1 MESEKSTKK
10 TKLRHISV
18 EKRSRLKKSLSGALA
33 RARSISLVPSSLPST
48 ILGHLQSQKKKD
60 LEGVTPQKK
69 TNKKKKILKHF
80 TPKKMKKKEKIL
92 DGLTP
97 QTKKIKKKGL
107 STLCENQDDPDGK
120 ITTLV
125 RKQAFSKFP
134 SLKRSGEVDNKRNSY
149 RKVRFFWED
158 RSLKANKKDDLKG
171 AEPVQIKN
179 LLFLEPKSIVQHLWN
194 MQMEQ
199 LGEFLPDWSAAKGRR
214 GRKVFFTLNNL
225 WHIPISF
232 PPSGTQNVVLPQTT
246 LMYLPTDSKTASSD
260 ESCLPE
266 PRGASDEQEVFS
278 TQQTFQNKNKNDQ
291 MLDISF
297 ESKEQPNASLP
308 CFWGLKR
315 IMFMM
320 LLIK

>member
-1 MESEKSTKK
+1 MESEKPTQK
-10 TKLRHISV
+10 TKLRHISA

-107 STLCENQDDPDGK
+107 STLCENQDNPDGK

-171 AEPVQIKN
+171 AEPAQMKN

-214 GRKVFFTLNNL
+214 GRKVFFALHNL

-232 PPSGTQNVVLPQTT
+232 SPSGTQNVVLPQTT
-246 LMYLPTDSKTASSD
+246 LMYLPTDSKTASAN

-266 PRGASDEQEVFS
+266 PRSASDDQEVFA
-278 TQQTFQNKNKNDQ
+278 TQQTFRNKNKNDQ